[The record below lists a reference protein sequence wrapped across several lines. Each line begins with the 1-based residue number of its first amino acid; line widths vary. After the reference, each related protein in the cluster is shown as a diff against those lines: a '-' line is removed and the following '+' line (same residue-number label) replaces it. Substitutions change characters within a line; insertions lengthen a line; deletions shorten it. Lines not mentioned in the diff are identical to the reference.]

1 MRKNFVTCFAML
13 LALTLFA
20 IYSPS
25 TAQAAA
31 KDTLTIGAQADANTM
46 DPVGMA
52 DGYSNTAGLL
62 VYEGLLAMDDNGKIV
77 PRLAESYKQID
88 ELTYSFTL
96 RKGVKFHNGDPVTA
110 DDIVYSMSRALGPKG
125 AMVHYQ
131 NEGVKSVEKKDAN
144 TIVIKLKHPFTAFL
158 SELTQSWGWVSS
170 KKAIEAAEKNG
181 GTYGTNP
188 VGTGPYKLTAWR
200 RGDRMT
206 FTRFDDYYGKKA
218 GLKQIVL
225 RAIPESNSRIIELQ
239 SGAVDVAWPI
249 PALSVKRI
257 EADKKLTIVK
267 KPNYVVFYMGF
278 NCSKKPF
285 DNIKVREAISLALD
299 LNGIV
304 KSVFRGEGQTCFGA
318 LPPNAKYYDK
328 TFNKHEFNVE
338 KAKKLLAEAG
348 FPNGFKCEIWTNDR
362 KARVDTA
369 TIMQSQLKAIGI
381 DIQLKVMESGA
392 YWTELEKGTHDMYL
406 VGYYSATADF
416 APAMYS
422 TFHSSQN
429 GINTYTNFK
438 NPKLDKLLED
448 ANKTP
453 DGKQR
458 EAIFKDIQKTLAQDQ
473 TMLFM
478 QVGENVLGV
487 NKNVKGFV
495 PISTS
500 EQDFSRVHY

>member
-1 MRKNFVTCFAML
+1 MT
-13 LALTLFA
+13 
-20 IYSPS
+20 
-25 TAQAAA
+25 
-31 KDTLTIGAQADANTM
+31 
-46 DPVGMA
+46 
-52 DGYSNTAGLL
+52 
-62 VYEGLLAMDDNGKIV
+62 
-77 PRLAESYKQID
+77 
-88 ELTYSFTL
+88 
-96 RKGVKFHNGDPVTA
+96 
-110 DDIVYSMSRALGPKG
+110 RALGPKG

-131 NEGVKSVEKKDAN
+131 NEGVESVEKKDEN

-170 KKAIEAAEKNG
+170 KKAIEEAEKNG
-181 GTYGTNP
+181 GAYGTEP
-188 VGTGPYKLTAWR
+188 VGTGPYMLTAWR

-206 FTRFDDYYGKKA
+206 FSRFDGYHGKKA
-218 GLKQIVL
+218 DINQIIL
-225 RAIPESNSRIIELQ
+225 RAIPESNSRVIELQ
-239 SGAVDVAWPI
+239 SGAVDIAWPI
-249 PALSVKRI
+249 PALSVRRV
-257 EADKKLTIVK
+257 ESDNKLSIVK

-285 DNIKVREAISLALD
+285 DNPKVREAIDLALD
-299 LNGIV
+299 LESIV
-304 KSVFRGEGQTCFGA
+304 KSVFRGEGQACFGA
-318 LPPNAKYYDK
+318 LPPNAKYYDE
-328 TFNKHEFNVE
+328 TYNKHEFNIE
-338 KAKKLLAEAG
+338 KAKALLAEAG
-348 FPNGFKCEIWTNDR
+348 LPDGFKCEIWTNDR
-362 KARVDTA
+362 QARIDTA

-429 GINTYTNFK
+429 GINTYTNYK
-438 NPKLDKLLED
+438 NPELDKLLED
-448 ANKTP
+448 ANRTP

-458 EAIFKDIQKTLAQDQ
+458 ETIFKDIQRILAEGK